1 MKRIQRNVDLTP
13 AFIIKRYYKEPPK
26 RYGLWGTLILSNVL
40 WAGLFIFLASV
51 LVVLSKSASTMA
63 SSYLQ
68 ERWKLS
74 QVRET
79 VSREIEER
87 DLKIARLVQYQTSSS
102 TDLLAL
108 ARKISAVLDSAPSRH
123 REFFEKAVPEAM
135 HLQVTQGI
143 PASAIIAMAI
153 YESGYGRSMLASQY
167 NNYFGIK
174 AFSDWKGARAKSL
187 PTRDLGVLTTADFRA
202 YSNMGESFEGYVN
215 FLKQNARYQNAFR
228 KKSGPE
234 FVAAI
239 LKAGYCPDS
248 NYYANIVD
256 IMQRHQL
263 TELDETI
270 QTTTNSNL
278 LASKGPPISRRE
290 LLTKTE

>member
-1 MKRIQRNVDLTP
+1 MKRIQRSVDLTP

-40 WAGLFIFLASV
+40 WAGLFIFLASI

-68 ERWKLS
+68 ERWKVS
-74 QVRET
+74 QIKES
-79 VSREIEER
+79 VSKEIEER
-87 DLKIARLVQYQTSSS
+87 DLKIARLIQYQSSSS
-102 TDLLAL
+102 TDVLTL
-108 ARKISAVLDSAPSRH
+108 ARKISGVLDSAPTRH
-123 REFFEKAVPEAM
+123 RDFFEKAVPEAM

-153 YESGYGRSMLASQY
+153 YESGYGRSMLASQH

-174 AFSDWKGARAKSL
+174 AFNDWKGPRAKSM

-202 YSNMGESFEGYVN
+202 YRNMGESFEGYVS
-215 FLKQNARYQNAFR
+215 FLKQNPRYKDAF
-228 KKSGPE
+228 KKRSGAE

-248 NYYANIVD
+248 NYYANIID

-263 TELDETI
+263 AELDETI
-270 QTTTNSNL
+270 QTTTGTSL
-278 LASKGPPISRRE
+278 LASKEPASSRRE
-290 LLTKTE
+290 VAKTE